1 MIFKNKRGFALIT
14 VFIMSTILAGVI
26 GFTFISASRSIN
38 LKSILHLSKTSLT
51 TADAGLEE
59 MIREIQSYH
68 FDNIATYLS
77 KLYVK
82 GLDSTPVLYTYYP
95 DFFKDPRDGDYILTR
110 AKYFMDFDYY
120 RYDDEG
126 NPIPVEIVN
135 WDDVNEDNLVN
146 ETEGADINENGIV
159 DLLTKV
165 KTEPNE
171 VAVNPDLLEYIQ
183 SLQRGQDEAQINAIC
198 SDIQNAYNQ
207 WMSYLW
213 GLNWGEGFKT
223 TDTGENLGA
232 MEQMIS
238 KLGGNDLDSGCTGI
252 EINDIIKPYDVDNPT
267 DSKTY
272 EGLIVQTAG
281 KIDTSSTSTQRG
293 LIIITAIGYS
303 FSSPIPKDDYE
314 DIIEPRLSLVCPR
327 PNDPEYEDHYVNIL
341 DIDAIN
347 NSLKLAGS
355 KYRITPMKRGIRGEF
370 EVKYESSLDSVVQPL
385 LNKKDTVTYVDE
397 VSFSDYLIAYRNASG
412 NSFGWGYD
420 EELHGPMRCN
430 GPIYLS
436 GEIWDTIISS
446 SYIYDYLTFGPYAN
460 QHTGGFH
467 FYFNGIE
474 YKVEPFKNSSQS
486 NPSSTTANI
495 YPPFIYN
502 GVTYNQV
509 NILKKPDTNEYY
521 IDLPYNNS
529 EPPVYYDIKVYS
541 QQQPEM
547 DFSKVQTSGVEIMS
561 KAQSSGYY
569 FDGSN
574 KAVELH
580 FLENGTIQ
588 VKEGNGP
595 TRILDMPTNY
605 PVTISDANGTVV
617 YPGGVIYVEGDVTVR
632 GKVNGRV
639 TVYAS
644 DDIWIESD
652 LTYVDSPIINPSQTP
667 NSIPDALG
675 LIAYD
680 DVFIHKNA
688 PEHLRIDA
696 AILAQTGSFG
706 IDPNAQYHKYNA
718 NRILDFRGSQTFYST
733 DNAPAIYDSF
743 SDKYKGYETQ
753 LTYYDYNLKRAR
765 PPLFPSLGDETTT
778 RIAITN
784 TYDAKNLVGPLKSTF
799 FGRILWREMVSPP

>member
-303 FSSPIPKDDYE
+303 FSSPIPKDDY
-314 DIIEPRLSLVCPR
+314 
-327 PNDPEYEDHYVNIL
+327 
-341 DIDAIN
+341 
-347 NSLKLAGS
+347 
-355 KYRITPMKRGIRGEF
+355 
-370 EVKYESSLDSVVQPL
+370 
-385 LNKKDTVTYVDE
+385 
-397 VSFSDYLIAYRNASG
+397 
-412 NSFGWGYD
+412 
-420 EELHGPMRCN
+420 
-430 GPIYLS
+430 
-436 GEIWDTIISS
+436 
-446 SYIYDYLTFGPYAN
+446 
-460 QHTGGFH
+460 
-467 FYFNGIE
+467 
-474 YKVEPFKNSSQS
+474 
-486 NPSSTTANI
+486 
-495 YPPFIYN
+495 
-502 GVTYNQV
+502 
-509 NILKKPDTNEYY
+509 
-521 IDLPYNNS
+521 
-529 EPPVYYDIKVYS
+529 
-541 QQQPEM
+541 
-547 DFSKVQTSGVEIMS
+547 
-561 KAQSSGYY
+561 
-569 FDGSN
+569 
-574 KAVELH
+574 
-580 FLENGTIQ
+580 
-588 VKEGNGP
+588 
-595 TRILDMPTNY
+595 
-605 PVTISDANGTVV
+605 
-617 YPGGVIYVEGDVTVR
+617 
-632 GKVNGRV
+632 
-639 TVYAS
+639 
-644 DDIWIESD
+644 
-652 LTYVDSPIINPSQTP
+652 
-667 NSIPDALG
+667 
-675 LIAYD
+675 
-680 DVFIHKNA
+680 
-688 PEHLRIDA
+688 
-696 AILAQTGSFG
+696 
-706 IDPNAQYHKYNA
+706 
-718 NRILDFRGSQTFYST
+718 
-733 DNAPAIYDSF
+733 
-743 SDKYKGYETQ
+743 
-753 LTYYDYNLKRAR
+753 
-765 PPLFPSLGDETTT
+765 
-778 RIAITN
+778 
-784 TYDAKNLVGPLKSTF
+784 
-799 FGRILWREMVSPP
+799 